1 MKASM
6 RQELIGILSILG
18 IIWGVYLLD
27 LVLPWDLTTY
37 GIEPRSLNSL
47 GGILLMPFLHSSWG
61 HMWSNTVA
69 LGLMLVLLTGSRE
82 KHIRVVL
89 LILLFSG
96 SLVWVAGFSGV
107 HVGASGLVYGL
118 MTFLIVTG
126 IRERRI
132 MSMTVAI
139 VVGCLYAGML
149 LWGLLPLSP
158 GQVAWDTNFAG
169 IVAGALVSWLM
180 IRKRIRRKKP
190 VITTGD

>member
-27 LVLPWDLTTY
+27 LVLALGFDHLWNRTTQS
-37 GIEPRSLNSL
+37 ESL
-47 GGILLMPFLHSSWG
+47 GGILLMPFFLHSSWG

-69 LGLMLVLLTGSRE
+69 LGYDAGASDRIKRKAHTCGSS
-82 KHIRVVL
+82 

-132 MSMTVAI
+132 MSMTWQSWW
-139 VVGCLYAGML
+139 VVSMPEC
-149 LWGLLPLSP
+149 SC
-158 GQVAWDTNFAG
+158 
-169 IVAGALVSWLM
+169 GACS
-180 IRKRIRRKKP
+180 R
-190 VITTGD
+190 